1 MENKEFAEAIK
12 NVESEKVYVLTN
24 KDEKLVRSLH
34 FLPGNRSIKQERIN
48 QIAQAFKNGEFI
60 PPIIVSVPSR
70 QITEGNH
77 RFKAALKC
85 LDENIPFT
93 LRVYCYQ
100 DNNALDTARTIN
112 NTQKRWTANDR
123 LKSYVFEGR
132 KSYIALKNF
141 MDQFPEFFK
150 KGKDSSSEYRITP
163 ALCLLSDGRTTNS
176 MENTFYTGKLVI
188 KQHHIDKANQYYS
201 ELIAISEILG
211 STACFDRYNT
221 LGWIKARERL
231 GMSVPQFLTILKK
244 KAKNW
249 KAPKDTARAW
259 FDMYLSIAGGF

>member
-1 MENKEFAEAIK
+1 MENIEFANAIK
-12 NVESEKVYVLTN
+12 SVATEKVLVLTN
-24 KDEKLVRSLH
+24 KDAEIIRALH
-34 FLPGNRSIKQERIN
+34 FLPGNRSIKQERVN

-77 RFKAALKC
+77 RFKAVLKC
-85 LDENIPFT
+85 LDEGVPFT
-93 LRVYCYQ
+93 LRVYLYK
-100 DNNALDTARTIN
+100 DENALDTARVIN

-123 LKSYVFEGR
+123 LKSYVYEG
-132 KSYIALKNF
+132 KESFIALKNF

-150 KGKDSSSEYRITP
+150 RGKDSNSEYRIIP
-163 ALCLLSDGRTTNS
+163 ALCLLSGGRATSS
-176 MENTFYTGKLVI
+176 MEKAFYNGNLVI
-188 KQHHIDKANQYYS
+188 KKNHVEKAHQYYS

-211 STACFDRYNT
+211 STSCFDRYNT

-231 GMSVPQFLTILKK
+231 GMSVPRFLNVLKK

-249 KAPKDTARAW
+249 QPPKDTARAW

>member
-1 MENKEFAEAIK
+1 MENIEFANAIK
-12 NVESEKVYVLTN
+12 DVAAERVLVLTN
-24 KDEKLVRSLH
+24 KDEKIIRALH
-34 FLPGNRSIKQERIN
+34 FLPGNRSIRQERVN

-85 LDENIPFT
+85 LDEGIPFT
-93 LRVYCYQ
+93 LRVYLYK
-100 DNNALDTARTIN
+100 DENALDTARTIN

-123 LKSYVFEGR
+123 LRSYVYEG
-132 KSYIALKNF
+132 KESYIALKRF

-150 KGKDSSSEYRITP
+150 KGKDSSSEYRIAP
-163 ALCLLSDGRTTNS
+163 ALCLLSCGRTSAS
-176 MENTFYTGKLVI
+176 MESSFYSGNLVI
-188 KQHHIDKANQYYS
+188 KKHHIDKANQYYS
-201 ELIAISEILG
+201 ELIAIAEILG

-231 GMSVPQFLTILKK
+231 GMLVPQFLTVLKK
-244 KAKNW
+244 KSRNW
-249 KAPKDTARAW
+249 QAPKDTAKAW